1 MINFIMK
8 KQIFI
13 IDTSAILS
21 GIPINLDNV
30 DMVTVSSVA
39 NELKQGGRD
48 YRIFQFLLEKGLEVI
63 SATRKSINVINKT
76 AEETGDK
83 DRLSSTDVEILALAL
98 DINEDPNKNAI
109 ILTDDYSIQNIATSL
124 AIDFKR
130 FSQKGIT
137 KKFKWRNSC
146 PGCGK
151 RFKESIK
158 ICPICGTKTKSSIVR
173 KKHIK

>member
-1 MINFIMK
+1 MK

-30 DMVTVSSVA
+30 DMVTVSSVSK
-39 NELKQGGRD
+39 ELKPGGRD
-48 YRIFQFLLEKGLEVI
+48 YKIFEFLLEKGLEI
-63 SATRKSINVINKT
+63 LSASKKSMNVINKT

-98 DINEDPNKNAI
+98 DINEDPNKYAI
-109 ILTDDYSIQNIATSL
+109 ILTDDYSIQNIANYL
-124 AIDFKR
+124 DIDFKR

-158 ICPICGTKTKSSIVR
+158 VCPICGTKTKSSIVQ
-173 KKHIK
+173 KKQIK